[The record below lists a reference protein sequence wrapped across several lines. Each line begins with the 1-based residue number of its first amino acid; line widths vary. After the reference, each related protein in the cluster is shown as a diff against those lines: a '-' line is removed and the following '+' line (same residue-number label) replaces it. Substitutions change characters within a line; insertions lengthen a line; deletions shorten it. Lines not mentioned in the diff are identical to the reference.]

1 MFSFK
6 TQDLEKIAFILAVAI
21 VLSFCICLELRLCS
35 LNYSHA
41 MMIAQEETGKVNIE
55 SALKLGKLDTAQKYV
70 LPFTCILALVEGILL
85 GMTSTGRRLIIYM
98 LCLLVIF
105 ALFPLIFAQFDNI
118 GHHIINYIDISGA
131 VFERIILATIL
142 SRLINK
148 IRRQTGS
155 SQSNVI

>member
-1 MFSFK
+1 
-6 TQDLEKIAFILAVAI
+6 
-21 VLSFCICLELRLCS
+21 
-35 LNYSHA
+35 